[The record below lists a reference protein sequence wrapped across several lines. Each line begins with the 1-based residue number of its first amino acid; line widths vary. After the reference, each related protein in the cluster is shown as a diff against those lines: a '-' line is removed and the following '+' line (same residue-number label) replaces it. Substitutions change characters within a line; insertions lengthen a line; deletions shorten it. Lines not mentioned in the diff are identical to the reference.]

1 MKKVHIIISIDSDI
15 KNLEKCINSII
26 HYTNLK
32 NHRITLINN
41 NDIENRIDD
50 LNEKYGQYIEY
61 VYNKEKCNLIK
72 LINNLIKKSDEDI
85 ILLNSNVI
93 INEQWIERLIEC
105 AYSEESIG
113 IVSPL
118 CNNWNFINQ
127 NELKKCDINEFSKQI
142 ARLSIKKYPRISFI
156 DKSCIYIKRDV
167 LKRVGLFEDGEVQ
180 EEYNLLENFYLKSQ
194 QLGYHQVLCDSVFV
208 YCMNENL
215 NLIDDSKK
223 FTDNEII
230 NDHLEKYIHNNI
242 EIALVLSNKKKNILY
257 LLQSDFHEDATNN
270 IGGTQLH
277 VKDLVMGLKEEY
289 NLYVAAR
296 DGDYLRLTIY
306 AEEKCISYKFNI
318 GEIPKFSIFRDK
330 LQSELY
336 KDILQMFSI
345 DIVHIHHTLDLSLDL
360 YYEANLLNIPI
371 ITTLHDFFY
380 VCPCIKLVNYEN
392 QLCIGLETKE
402 MCSKCLEKKF
412 GIDTSL
418 NFIENWRK
426 ENLKALSLCDKLIT
440 PSNSAKEIFESYF
453 PELSNKIQV
462 IEHGSEKY
470 SYDKLSE
477 NDDGWILTDDIH
489 SNFECIFDAPANKQ
503 LIKGWAYLEE
513 RESRNSRIYLKIID
527 ECGNEKIIKAYM
539 DNRPDVANAVM
550 NQKYINSGF
559 SVVVP
564 KHIFNNGKLSISII
578 IVNDDIIFRDNQ
590 SKVVKY
596 TQHVENKKFNVAFIG
611 GMSPEKGSQLAY
623 KTIIN
628 SSADINWHV
637 FGGIGDKDLAEL
649 EQENLI
655 KTGWYKRED
664 LYSLVQLFHID
675 LICILPIWP
684 ETFCYTLSE
693 ALLCGIPILG
703 TDIGAVGERIRKLEC
718 GWIIPL
724 ESSYDKILTL
734 IKYIKNNRN
743 EYMNKKQIV
752 LNLKIRTLKEMDDVY
767 RNLYKDIERQNRIK
781 KLISHSID
789 KEFVEQRDYDYK
801 QCIEYALKLEKS
813 TNKNLWLENELNLI
827 QNSLGF
833 KVLFHL
839 RKIRYYFKEKL
850 KLFILKIQS
859 IF

>member
-1 MKKVHIIISIDSDI
+1 MKKVHIIILIDSDI

-32 NHRITLINN
+32 THRITLINN

-50 LNEKYGQYIEY
+50 LNEKYGQYIES

-118 CNNWNFINQ
+118 CSNWNFINQ

-230 NDHLEKYIHNNI
+230 NDNLEKYIHNNI

-318 GEIPKFSIFRDK
+318 GDTPKFYIFRDK

-336 KDILQMFSI
+336 KDILQIFSI

-527 ECGNEKIIKAYM
+527 EYGNEKIIKAYM

-564 KHIFNNGKLSISII
+564 KDIFNNGKLSISII

-623 KTIIN
+623 KIIIN
-628 SSADINWHV
+628 SSADINWYV

-718 GWIIPL
+718 GWTIPVD
-724 ESSYDKILTL
+724 SSFNNILNL
-734 IKYIKNNRN
+734 VNFIKNNN
-743 EYMNKKQIV
+743 DEYKTALNKV
-752 LNLKIRTLKEMDDVY
+752 ENLNI
-767 RNLYKDIERQNRIK
+767 NSIKDMIK
-781 KLISHSID
+781 KYIQLYEEEIQINS
-789 KEFVEQRDYDYK
+789 KVE
-801 QCIEYALKLEKS
+801 LKLSNICENYLLQKMICTFDNKEINEKGS
-813 TNKNLWLENELNLI
+813 REDELTNKIEQLENELSLI
-827 QNSLGF
+827 YESKGYRFLQYVRMMKYKF
-833 KVLFHL
+833 K
-839 RKIRYYFKEKL
+839 R
-850 KLFILKIQS
+850 
-859 IF
+859 